1 MRSKVH
7 IKSHPLHPILVSF
20 PIAFFIGALLSDAIS
35 FFRPNVLYWMMGN
48 YLELAGIGFALLAAI
63 PGIIDFFTIVP
74 PESSGKKRALLHG
87 GLNILMVIIFS
98 AIWFYRKGASSSHTV
113 VLCAEFAG
121 AILLGITGWL
131 GGTLVYRNQIA
142 VDHRYAGAGK
152 WIEKHFKKEKEVEVG
167 KETELK
173 VNQMML
179 VHVGDERIAI
189 GRTEQGYVAFADHC
203 THRGGPLSDGVMIC
217 GTVQCPWHGSQFDVK
232 SGELKAGP
240 AKRGIKVY
248 EINVSNGKLILT
260 L

>member
-1 MRSKVH
+1 
-7 IKSHPLHPILVSF
+7 
-20 PIAFFIGALLSDAIS
+20 
-35 FFRPNVLYWMMGN
+35 MMGN
-48 YLELAGIGFALLAAI
+48 YLELGGIVFALLAAT

-74 PESSGKKRALLHG
+74 PNSSAKKRALLHG
-87 GLNILMVIIFS
+87 GLNILMVVIFA
-98 AIWFYRKGASSSHTV
+98 AIWFYRKGSSSSHV
-113 VLCAEFAG
+113 AVLSAEFTG

-142 VDHRYAGAGK
+142 VDHRYAAAGK
-152 WIEKHFKKEKEVEVG
+152 WVEKHFKKEKVIEVG
-167 KETELK
+167 KENELK
-173 VNQMML
+173 LNQMML

-217 GTVQCPWHGSQFDVK
+217 GTVQCPWHGSQFDVN

-248 EINVSNGKLILT
+248 NLKASDGKLILT